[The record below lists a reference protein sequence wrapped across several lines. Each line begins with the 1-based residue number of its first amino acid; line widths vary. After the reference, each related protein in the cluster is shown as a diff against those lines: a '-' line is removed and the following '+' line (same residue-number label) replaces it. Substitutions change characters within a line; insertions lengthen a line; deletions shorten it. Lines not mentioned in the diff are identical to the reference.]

1 MANSFSTQVPGHI
14 NGRNLFNDWIDLCK
28 KKKKEFDFYLSPH
41 IKSSSGW
48 MLELNIKTKAIK
60 LLEENMEESLSDLE
74 FVNIFETQKSTTK
87 QKYQ

>member
-1 MANSFSTQVPGHI
+1 
-14 NGRNLFNDWIDLCK
+14 
-28 KKKKEFDFYLSPH
+28 
-41 IKSSSGW
+41 